1 MADNDGDSHMDSP
14 PDLFDLED
22 VTPDNTITDPA
33 IVSPPDSQQGGATD
47 MPTSAPGANSN
58 GKRPLNIISNGAE
71 EDGNAANDLT
81 GAATTPHSST
91 GKGRAAGGPDFAP
104 KIHQQS
110 GYTWEKLEDEPG
122 YAWLNKK
129 AQDERQRAF
138 DGMVH
143 KDCVV
148 GNRYGDPF
156 EMMEREQAMT
166 NSMKQR

>member
-1 MADNDGDSHMDSP
+1 
-14 PDLFDLED
+14 
-22 VTPDNTITDPA
+22 
-33 IVSPPDSQQGGATD
+33 
-47 MPTSAPGANSN
+47 
-58 GKRPLNIISNGAE
+58 
-71 EDGNAANDLT
+71 
-81 GAATTPHSST
+81 
-91 GKGRAAGGPDFAP
+91 GRAAGGPDFAP

-129 AQDERQRAF
+129 AQDERQRAWE
-138 DGMVH
+138 GMVH